1 MLTKYAYLLYDVSL
15 GLGIIKLF
23 SISIPVPERFSMPIL
38 LNNFY

>member
-23 SISIPVPERFSMPIL
+23 SIPVPERFSMPIL